1 MNRIKTI
8 LLQVSAA
15 MFFSGAIAGCG
26 LKGDL
31 YLPEDDTAPEITPEI
46 APEIA
51 PAADAAAE
59 AASRP

>member
-1 MNRIKTI
+1 MNRIKAI

-31 YLPEDDTAPEITPEI
+31 YLPEDDTAPEI

-51 PAADAAAE
+51 PAADAAAD